1 MTRVYYQIGSRK
13 TNSYVEAKALSI
25 ELGTP
30 YEVKYET
37 VREASPLNETDLKR
51 IKFFCKYLK

>member
-1 MTRVYYQIGSRK
+1 MTRVYYQIGSKK
-13 TNSYVEAKALSI
+13 TTSYAEAKALSVEVGI
-25 ELGTP
+25 S

-37 VREASPLNETDLKR
+37 VKETSPLNETDLKR